1 MFQSCLQ
8 DDDVATVETNL
19 VRGGVSVIQIGAY
32 CNLQN
37 ILFGGLH
44 NGGGLWRYLATVSVP
59 SLDSSILHC
68 WTIDML

>member
-8 DDDVATVETNL
+8 DDDIATVETNL
-19 VRGGVSVIQIGAY
+19 VEGWCEMSVIQIGAY

-59 SLDSSILHC
+59 S
-68 WTIDML
+68 